1 MSSNQTNKPFV
12 SLLGAVT
19 MIAAIILL
27 FMLARGIFT
36 ILSFI
41 APILLLITLFI
52 DYKVVLNYGKWIL
65 RQFSSGGNWIVGVG
79 ASIFTVLAF
88 PLVSVFLFGKAFLTK
103 KISQSIPGTTSYR
116 KEEDFAD
123 YEVIDES
130 PLELPD
136 LDEETQRKIDNND
149 YENLI

>member
-1 MSSNQTNKPFV
+1 MSSNQTNRPFV

-41 APILLLITLFI
+41 APVLLLITLII
-52 DYKVVLNYGKWIL
+52 DHKVVLNYGKWIL
-65 RQFSSGGNWIVGVG
+65 RQFTSGGNWMVGVG

-103 KISQSIPGTTSYR
+103 KISEAIPGSAMR
-116 KEEDFAD
+116 QEEEYSD

-130 PLELPD
+130 PLELPE